1 MPNMNT
7 ARTLASVEQAL
18 TKMSLHSAESRFP
31 GYLACRYAPFENS
44 GSNGVPDGNGRN
56 TTLRD
61 YYSAFDIVTD
71 SSGCDIVVVPWIPI
85 QTLITSGR
93 VGGKVT
99 VNGTTFTRPSNTAVG
114 LPIYGAHTSNTL
126 SRLGN
131 DPEQRA
137 TNDVH
142 HISSGRIIT
151 VGFRLIYTGKASSCE
166 GTLTADLFATKV
178 DLVETSHVKVVRFLY
193 DGTAAPVGYAA
204 DNARVASI
212 ELDVASSNLSPT
224 SVVTRPEH
232 GLQGVLSRRTSA
244 KNNTFKPYHELGIIP
259 VYDDRE
265 KVDTDHI
272 AITASPSYTA
282 PYCTGVSTCPTV
294 SLFDDDFN
302 VARIRIRTGEAN
314 SYRLEVMTCVQFEQ
328 GPSFPLISLTKGPTP
343 RNDALLTRDD
353 QLNGTLMAA
362 APLGQPS
369 FHMGKVQALPQRVRR
384 TRNIAARP
392 VAPPN
397 SPTRN
402 SNRKRRQRR
411 KRKQQKS

>member
-1 MPNMNT
+1 MNT

-71 SSGCDIVVVPWIPI
+71 SSGCDIVVVPWIPV
-85 QTLITSGR
+85 QSLITSGA

-99 VNGTTFTRPSNTAVG
+99 VNGTTFTRPPNAPAG
-114 LPIYGAHTSNTL
+114 LPIWGAHTSNTL

-137 TNDVH
+137 PNLDH
-142 HISSGRIIT
+142 FISSGRVIT
-151 VGFRLIYTGKASSCE
+151 VGYRLIYTGKASSCE
-166 GTLTADLFATKV
+166 GTLTADMYSTKV
-178 DLVETSHVKVVRFLY
+178 DVVETSHVKIVRYLY
-193 DGTAAPVGYAA
+193 EGVPSPDPYAA
-204 DNARVASI
+204 DSARIASI
-212 ELDVASSNLSPT
+212 DLDVSSSNLSPT

-244 KNNTFKPYHELGIIP
+244 KNSTFKPYHELGIIP
-259 VYDDRE
+259 VYDTRDRSN
-265 KVDTDHI
+265 TDLI

-328 GPSFPLISLTKGPTP
+328 SPSFPLISLTKGPAP
-343 RNDALLTRDD
+343 RNDAVLAKDD

-362 APLGQPS
+362 APLGQPP
-369 FHMGKVQALPQRVRR
+369 FNMGKVQALPQRVRR
-384 TRNIAARP
+384 TRNNTARP

-397 SPTRN
+397 TPTRN

-411 KRKQQKS
+411 KRKQQKL